1 MLVFRKISEVSGTS
15 SGRFRNAGV
24 VSSCLHV
31 LV

>member
-1 MLVFRKISEVSGTS
+1 MLVLRKVCEVSGTS
-15 SGRFRNAGV
+15 SGRFRSADV